1 MPVLSKFYG
10 IVIRM
15 LCARP
20 FEARFHAFHKHGELV
35 VNVWPLKIVEGD
47 APPWV
52 RQMVIEWAGQHQKE
66 LLSAWNSCQFGQR
79 PAQIAPLP

>member
-1 MPVLSKFYG
+1 
-10 IVIRM
+10 M

-20 FEARFHAFHKHGELV
+20 FAARFHAFHENGELV

-52 RQMVIEWAGQHQKE
+52 RNLVLEWAAQHQKE
-66 LLSAWNSCQFGQR
+66 LLAAWNRCQFGQP
-79 PAQIAPLP
+79 PAKIAPLQ